1 MPKPIKQISK
11 RRAVKKRVVIVDDH
25 PPMRHGLAQL
35 INQEPDLETCGEAGS
50 IPEALEMVEDLKP
63 DIIIVDMALKDASG
77 LDLLKDLKNRFPN
90 LPALVLSMQNESL
103 YAERA
108 LRAGA
113 RGYIMKEETTENIV
127 DALRQV
133 LGGEVYLSDKM
144 SKRILNQVAGRPAN
158 KGGNSVESLSDRE
171 LEVFQLIGQG
181 YQSREIA
188 AKLHLS
194 VKTIESYREHIKIKL
209 NLENAAQLSQTAIQ
223 WMQSQKS
230 CA

>member
-1 MPKPIKQISK
+1 MTMPKQISK

-35 INQEPDLETCGEAGS
+35 INQEPDLETCGEAGN

-133 LGGEVYLSDKM
+133 LGGEVYLSEKM
-144 SKRILNQVAGRPAN
+144 SKRILNQVAGGHAG
-158 KGGNSVESLSDRE
+158 KDKSSVETLSDRE

-188 AKLHLS
+188 GKLHLS

-209 NLENAAQLSQTAIQ
+209 NLESAAQLSQTAIQ

-230 CA
+230 